1 MVIEMERE
9 TFEKW
14 EREYPGTVR
23 LYKCLRNAYWT
34 AVGASVGVLGWAAFS
49 PDSFREVCDYLF

>member
-1 MVIEMERE
+1 MERE